1 MAEAQVTMTMPPPA
15 AAAAGGAAAAPTTNP
30 SSREVPPRTAA
41 AATGPMAMSIPRRDP
56 VAAGQ
61 IRTVAGPALPPPPSQ
76 RQRPKP
82 PPATALPQQQQQ
94 QPQQHSSDK
103 TVVVGTD
110 GATQLRAGDVARAI
124 TADAS
129 SVAYVY
135 DRGINL
141 DAHAPEKSWND
152 GAGADGTTTDAA
164 SNANMYSLLR
174 SWVQD
179 DPHRRV
185 VEGDLM
191 DYETV
196 QVPVFVQPKIH
207 PPTNSSATSASGAD
221 ATSPSVWSCLAECRK
236 WQNTAAQQQPF
247 APGVPTT
254 TTTTSSTAD
263 LPDLSTLSRERTEK
277 YREQRKAHK
286 RALRAKDRH
295 VLEAMRK
302 RGIHL
307 EPGMMKRD

>member
-1 MAEAQVTMTMPPPA
+1 VTEAQVTMTKPPPA
-15 AAAAGGAAAAPTTNP
+15 AAAAAAAPTTNP
-30 SSREVPPRTAA
+30 SSSAVQPRTAA

-61 IRTVAGPALPPPPSQ
+61 TRTVAGPALPPPPSQ

-94 QPQQHSSDK
+94 QPQPQPQHNSDK
-103 TVVVGTD
+103 TVVVGTE

-135 DRGINL
+135 DRGIDL
-141 DAHAPEKSWND
+141 DAHAPEISWND
-152 GAGADGTTTDAA
+152 GAGADGTATDAA
-164 SNANMYSLLR
+164 SNANMYALLR

-196 QVPVFVQPKIH
+196 QVPVFVQPKMH
-207 PPTNSSATSASGAD
+207 QPTNSTATSTPGAD
-221 ATSPSVWSCLAECRK
+221 ATLPGVWSCLAECRK
-236 WQNTAAQQQPF
+236 RQNTAAQQPH
-247 APGVPTT
+247 APSVPT
-254 TTTTSSTAD
+254 TTTTSSTSD

-307 EPGMMKRD
+307 EPSMIKRG